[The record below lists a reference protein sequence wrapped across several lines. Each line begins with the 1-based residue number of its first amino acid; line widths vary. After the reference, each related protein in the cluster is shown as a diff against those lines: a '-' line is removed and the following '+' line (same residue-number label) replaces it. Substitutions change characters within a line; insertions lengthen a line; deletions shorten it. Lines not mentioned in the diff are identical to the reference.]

1 MEIGYLQEVKAII
14 KSLVISCPNA
24 ITIDELNLDYR
35 NIEGQR
41 IPYHKL
47 GFQTLESFLR
57 SIPDT
62 VNVYGSGP
70 SASVGIVVNE
80 KSAHI
85 HKMVSEQKKTR
96 NKPKPSKQKIIPV
109 NASHFNKSQSAGQK
123 LQISSKKISNNTL
136 PSSNIR
142 LSHFI
147 PRCGPRNTVIKCQA
161 LDTSKF
167 MFKRVEQKPIQF
179 SGQSRPDDAKEIN
192 KPLHLMPGNIL
203 QSNKPI
209 NKISETI
216 PQIKHS
222 KQEMLETI
230 SHSEVEQNILGRSPL
245 TQLKQ
250 DEVLWKIFGM
260 CEIRDEVD
268 VDPSRNR
275 TVENGKENFAVEIS
289 NKNKNGDEEVSV
301 KNFFKPLSLKKS
313 LEKSHIDDIEEA
325 VPAFAANS
333 LVFRMDFPENTMTF
347 GKKIPSYKI
356 SDQIIRGSI
365 IGIFISEIH
374 SPYKFW
380 FHIYK
385 KHHELDDLMLQIE
398 RFYTSLEPEIFCIP
412 SVCVSPGQVCAALY
426 KGLWHRAEILTSVIG
441 NKAKVFFVDYGTVSN
456 VPVSNIKF
464 LLTSFARLPKQAI
477 RGSLSHICPNNY
489 HWSPESIQYFLS
501 LSSELMLY
509 GQVSEINEKKRI
521 IHMVLCDSNRN
532 KVLQINR
539 ELVEKGFAFY
549 DEQWLK
555 SDKDELRTHHLR
567 EDFPT
572 FSMLEMGE
580 YPSLAELVDL
590 TNKGIDYERIT
601 DHHVFHP
608 GRLDLQEN
616 VPDEIRRLPFQLLTT
631 NPFRQD
637 IYLQLKHLL

>member
-14 KSLVISCPNA
+14 KSLVISCPKA
-24 ITIDELNLDYR
+24 ITIDELNRDYR

-70 SASVGIVVNE
+70 SASVGIVLNE

-85 HKMVSEQKKTR
+85 HKMVNEQKKTR
-96 NKPKPSKQKIIPV
+96 NKPKSSKEKIMPV
-109 NASHFNKSQSAGQK
+109 NASYFDKPHSAGQK
-123 LQISSKKISNNTL
+123 VQISSKKISNNTL

-147 PRCGPRNTVIKCQA
+147 SRSGPRNTIIKCQA

-167 MFKRVEQKPIQF
+167 MVKRVEQKPIQF
-179 SGQSRPDDAKEIN
+179 SGQSFPDDVKEIN
-192 KPLHLMPGNIL
+192 KPLHLMPGNNL
-203 QSNKPI
+203 QSNKSI
-209 NKISETI
+209 HKISETI
-216 PQIKHS
+216 PQVKH
-222 KQEMLETI
+222 ETI
-230 SHSEVEQNILGRSPL
+230 SHSEVEQNIILGRSPL

-250 DEVLWKIFGM
+250 DEYLWKIFGM

-268 VDPSRNR
+268 VDSSRNR
-275 TVENGKENFAVEIS
+275 TVENGKQNFTTEIS
-289 NKNKNGDEEVSV
+289 NNNENRDELSV
-301 KNFFKPLSLKKS
+301 RNVFKPLSLKNS

-347 GKKIPSYKI
+347 GKKIPPYKI

-385 KHHELDDLMLQIE
+385 KHHELDELMLQIE

-412 SVCVSPGQVCAALY
+412 SVCVCPGQVCAALY

-532 KVLQINR
+532 EVLQINR

-590 TNKGIDYERIT
+590 KNKGIDYERIT

>member
-14 KSLVISCPNA
+14 KSLVISCPKA
-24 ITIDELNLDYR
+24 ITIDELNRDYR

-41 IPYHKL
+41 IPHHKL

-62 VNVYGSGP
+62 VNVYGNGP
-70 SASVGIVVNE
+70 SASVGIVLNE

-96 NKPKPSKQKIIPV
+96 IKPKSSKQKIIPV
-109 NASHFNKSQSAGQK
+109 NASNFDKPHSAGQK
-123 LQISSKKISNNTL
+123 VERSSKKTSNNTL

-147 PRCGPRNTVIKCQA
+147 SRCGPRNTVIKCQA

-167 MFKRVEQKPIQF
+167 MIKRVEQKPIQF
-179 SGQSRPDDAKEIN
+179 SGQSFPDDVNEIN
-192 KPLHLMPGNIL
+192 KPLHLIPGNIL

-209 NKISETI
+209 HKISETLA
-216 PQIKHS
+216 QIKHS
-222 KQEMLETI
+222 KHEMHETI
-230 SHSEVEQNILGRSPL
+230 SHSEVEQNIILGRPPL
-245 TQLKQ
+245 TQLNQ
-250 DEVLWKIFGM
+250 DEYLWKIFGM
-260 CEIRDEVD
+260 CEIRDD
-268 VDPSRNR
+268 VDPSRNK
-275 TVENGKENFAVEIS
+275 TVENGKQNFTEIS
-289 NKNKNGDEEVSV
+289 NNNENGDDELSV
-301 KNFFKPLSLKKS
+301 KHVFKPLSLKNS

-385 KHHELDDLMLQIE
+385 KHHELDELMLQIE

-532 KVLQINR
+532 EVLQINR

-555 SDKDELRTHHLR
+555 SDKVN
-567 EDFPT
+567 
-572 FSMLEMGE
+572 S
-580 YPSLAELVDL
+580 S
-590 TNKGIDYERIT
+590 
-601 DHHVFHP
+601 
-608 GRLDLQEN
+608 Q
-616 VPDEIRRLPFQLLTT
+616 
-631 NPFRQD
+631 
-637 IYLQLKHLL
+637 

>member
-1 MEIGYLQEVKAII
+1 MCALKLFVNKTKKMEIGYLQEVKAVI
-14 KSLVISCPNA
+14 KSLVVSCPNA
-24 ITIDELNLDYR
+24 ITIDELNRDYR

-47 GFQTLESFLR
+47 GFQTLESFLC

-62 VNVYGSGP
+62 INVYGSGP
-70 SASVGIVVNE
+70 SASVGIVLNE

-85 HKMVSEQKKTR
+85 HKLVREQKKTR
-96 NKPKPSKQKIIPV
+96 NKLKCTKQKKITV
-109 NASHFNKSQSAGQK
+109 RASHFDTSHSAGQK
-123 LQISSKKISNNTL
+123 VQISSKKVSSETL

-142 LSHFI
+142 FSHFI
-147 PRCGPRNTVIKCQA
+147 PRCGPRNTVLKCQA

-167 MFKRVEQKPIQF
+167 AVKKVDQKPIQF
-179 SGQSRPDDAKEIN
+179 SGECFPVDAGEIN
-192 KPLHLMPGNIL
+192 KPLQTPETFI
-203 QSNKPI
+203 QKNKPI
-209 NKISETI
+209 HKMHETF
-216 PQIKHS
+216 PECEV
-222 KQEMLETI
+222 KQDFTLE
-230 SHSEVEQNILGRSPL
+230 RSPL
-245 TQLKQ
+245 PQLKQ

-260 CEIRDEVD
+260 CEIRNEVD
-268 VDPSRNR
+268 PHPLKNR
-275 TVENGKENFAVEIS
+275 TVQNGKQKFTIEIS
-289 NKNKNGDEEVSV
+289 NNKIEND
-301 KNFFKPLSLKKS
+301 K
-313 LEKSHIDDIEEA
+313 HIDDIEEA
-325 VPAFAANS
+325 VPAFAANN

-347 GKKIPSYKI
+347 GKKIPTYKI

-398 RFYTSLEPEIFCIP
+398 RFYTSLETDSFGIP
-412 SVCVSPGQVCAALY
+412 SVCISPGQVCAALY
-426 KGLWHRAEILTSVIG
+426 KGLWHRAEILASVIE

-456 VPVSNIKF
+456 VPVSKIKF

-477 RGSLSHICPNNY
+477 RGSLSHICPKNY
-489 HWSPESIQYFLS
+489 HWSPESIQYFLY

-509 GQVSEINEKKRI
+509 GQVSEIDEKKRI

-532 KVLQINR
+532 EVLQINK
-539 ELVEKGFAFY
+539 ELVERGFAFY

-580 YPSLAELVDL
+580 YPSFAELVDL
-590 TNKGIDYERIT
+590 INKGIDYERIT

-616 VPDEIRRLPFQLLTT
+616 VPDVIRTLPFQLLTT

-637 IYLQLKHLL
+637 IYLQLKSLL